1 VKKSEKQL
9 MIEAIKRENRT
20 LKGIQETL
28 AKMLEQLEKEK

>member
-1 VKKSEKQL
+1 VKKSKTQL

>member
-1 VKKSEKQL
+1 